1 MFDVEEPER
10 SALITFCEALFD
22 LSRQVNIV
30 NPIRPIASGILDMT
44 GVDIIWLKMMLK
56 NGMVGCLS
64 LLPDEYTSI
73 SFPDAV
79 DEMCWVLM
87 NNCGYATKY
96 GGISIIK
103 PISIPSAVD
112 REPDNVI
119 LQVYAAH
126 ALLEN
131 L

>member
-1 MFDVEEPER
+1 
-10 SALITFCEALFD
+10 
-22 LSRQVNIV
+22 LSSEYSQ
-30 NPIRPIASGILDMT
+30 PIASGILDMT
-44 GVDIIWLKMMLK
+44 GFDIIWLKMMMK
-56 NGMVGCLS
+56 NGVVGCLS
-64 LLPDEYTSI
+64 LPPDEYTSI
-73 SFPDAV
+73 SFPDTV

>member
-44 GVDIIWLKMMLK
+44 GVDIIWLKMMMK
-56 NGMVGCLS
+56 NGVVGCLS
-64 LLPDEYTSI
+64 LPPDEYTSN
-73 SFPDAV
+73 SFPDAIG
-79 DEMCWVLM
+79 EICLVLKKK
-87 NNCGYATKY
+87 CGYATKY

-103 PISIPSAVD
+103 P
-112 REPDNVI
+112 
-119 LQVYAAH
+119 
-126 ALLEN
+126 
-131 L
+131 